1 MARHVQVF
9 DLAVEIAPFSPTV
22 ERPAL
27 RISHIIV
34 SAAPIAF
41 RPRIAAALAKLLEDL
56 SRPPVEMGIDDPH
69 GVYLDRLG
77 FAYALGC
84 YAGTL
89 FDPLPEHSTAVRG
102 NSLKAT
108 LVEEIACVLG

>member
-1 MARHVQVF
+1 
-9 DLAVEIAPFSPTV
+9 
-22 ERPAL
+22 
-27 RISHIIV
+27 
-34 SAAPIAF
+34 
-41 RPRIAAALAKLLEDL
+41 
-56 SRPPVEMGIDDPH
+56 MGIDDPH

-108 LVEEIACVLG
+108 LVEEIARVLG